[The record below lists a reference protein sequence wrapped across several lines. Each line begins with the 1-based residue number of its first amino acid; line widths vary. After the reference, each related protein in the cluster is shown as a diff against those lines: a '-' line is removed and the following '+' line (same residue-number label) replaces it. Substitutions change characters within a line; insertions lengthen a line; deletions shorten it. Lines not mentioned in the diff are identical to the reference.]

1 MAITTVAILSPGDMG
16 HAVGRLLRER
26 GLRVVTCLAGRSART
41 RGLSEKAGIIDVP
54 TLEEMVAESDVIL
67 SITVSEV
74 VPDLCRRVARAVQ
87 TTSSHPLFGQCNAIS
102 PQTARQV
109 EPILT
114 EAGARFVDASI
125 IGGPPRGDRGPRFYA
140 SGPHAP
146 ELEGLRA
153 YGLDVRNIGPEIGQA
168 SGIKMCYAALT
179 KGSHALHTQ
188 LMVAAEVLGLSE
200 QLRAEFQHSQPQS
213 YQWMEQNL
221 PRMPSKARRWV
232 SEMQQIGA
240 TFGHL
245 GLTPDLFKGVEEMY
259 RFIGATPLGDEA
271 PVTRDLDRGLEETVR
286 ELAAY
291 VDPHPSPSPTG
302 RGVTGGPGEG

>member
-1 MAITTVAILSPGDMG
+1 MPITTVAILSPGDMG
-16 HAVGRLLRER
+16 HAVGRILRER
-26 GLRVVTCLAGRSART
+26 GLRVVTCLAGRSPRT
-41 RGLSEKAGIIDVP
+41 RGLSEKAGIIDIP
-54 TLEEMVAESDVIL
+54 NLQEMVAESDVIL

-74 VPDLCRRVARAVQ
+74 VPDLCREVAGAARA
-87 TTSSHPLFGQCNAIS
+87 TGSHLLFAECNAIS

-109 EPILT
+109 EPVIT
-114 EAGARFVDASI
+114 GAGARFVDASI
-125 IGGPPRGDRGPRFYA
+125 IGGPPRGELGPRFYA
-140 SGPHAP
+140 SGPHAA
-146 ELEGLRA
+146 EFEALRE

-179 KGSHALHTQ
+179 KGSYALHTQ
-188 LMVAAEVLGLSE
+188 LLVAAEMLGLSE
-200 QLRAEFQHSQPQS
+200 HLQAEFQHSQPQP
-213 YQWMEQNL
+213 YEWMEQNI

-245 GLTPDLFKGVEEMY
+245 GLTPDLFKGVQEMY

-271 PVTRDLDRGLEETVR
+271 PETRDLDRGLEGTIR

-291 VDPHPSPSPTG
+291 VN
-302 RGVTGGPGEG
+302 PGNEEHGTRKGD